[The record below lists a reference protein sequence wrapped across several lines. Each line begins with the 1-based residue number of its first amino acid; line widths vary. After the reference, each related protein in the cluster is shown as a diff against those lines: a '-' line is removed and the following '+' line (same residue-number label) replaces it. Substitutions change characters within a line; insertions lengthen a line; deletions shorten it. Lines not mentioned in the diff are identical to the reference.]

1 MNWHDVNAS
10 GLPMTVVRADGQ
22 DVEPV
27 ETDAFQIAIAETYDV
42 IVRPQGEMPFALVAE
57 ALDRSALHGR
67 RVSRRGP
74 DRPQAHGTRGRSA
87 PGRTGGRPDRRVLT
101 YRPLNTGWRF
111 SKKALRASL
120 ASSLAKAMRM
130 FETS

>member
-1 MNWHDVNAS
+1 
-10 GLPMTVVRADGQ
+10 MTVVRADGQ

-57 ALDRSALHGR
+57 AFDRSGLHGR
-67 RVSRRGP
+67 RASRRGP
-74 DRPQAHGTRGRSA
+74 DRRQARGTRGRSA
-87 PGRTGGRPDRRVLT
+87 PGRTCRWPDRLVLA
-101 YRPLNTGWRF
+101 YFPLNTGWRF

>member
-1 MNWHDVNAS
+1 
-10 GLPMTVVRADGQ
+10 MTVVRADGQ

-27 ETDAFQIAIAETYDV
+27 ETDAFQIAIAETHDA
-42 IVRPQGEMPFALVAE
+42 IGRPQGEMPFALVAN
-57 ALDRSALHGR
+57 ALDRSGLHGR
-67 RVSRRGP
+67 RASRRVP
-74 DRPQAHGTRGRSA
+74 DRRQARGTRGRSA
-87 PGRTGGRPDRRVLT
+87 PGRTCRWPHRRVLT

-111 SKKALRASL
+111 SKKAWRASL